1 MRKKF
6 FSLLTTLFIAF
17 GVFLGLQ
24 SMCQAVDQS
33 NTLVVYFS
41 YTGNT
46 RRVAQT
52 ISMVRGA
59 DVFEIQPVN
68 PYKPSDF
75 DWLRQDTRVWKEH
88 FNIGFRPKYIGDVT
102 RWKDYKTVYLGYP
115 LWWKQA
121 PQIVYTF
128 VEGHD
133 FTGKTVIPFC
143 TSGRDEIGDSAENL
157 QKAAKTG
164 KWKTG
169 RRFSKDSTDSEIQ
182 EWVR

>member
-1 MRKKF
+1 MKKI
-6 FSLLTTLFIAF
+6 FSLLVSLLVFF
-17 GVFLGLQ
+17 GMILGQ
-24 SMCQAVDQS
+24 PASSAADQS

-52 ISMVRGA
+52 ISMVKGA
-59 DVFEIQPVN
+59 DVFEIQPVD

-88 FNIGFRPKYIGDVT
+88 FNVGFRPEYIGDVT

-128 VEGHD
+128 VEHHD

-143 TSGRDEIGDSAENL
+143 TSGRDDIGDREMEERSPFF
-157 QKAAKTG
+157 QGFHG
-164 KWKTG
+164 K
-169 RRFSKDSTDSEIQ
+169 
-182 EWVR
+182 